1 MGIESEAL
9 KYVLGL
15 LQLLV
20 GAWCYHLYSQQADS
34 KAKLDSLQMELA
46 KHKLHT
52 SETFMTKSDST
63 RAFDAL
69 IKSLDALTQTVNAR
83 FDRVD
88 EKFEKRTRDARD
100 S

>member
-1 MGIESEAL
+1 
-9 KYVLGL
+9 
-15 LQLLV
+15 
-20 GAWCYHLYSQQADS
+20 
-34 KAKLDSLQMELA
+34 MELA

-63 RAFDAL
+63 RAFDSL
-69 IKSLDALTQTVNAR
+69 IKSLDTLTQTVNAR

-88 EKFEKRTRDARD
+88 EKFEKRTRDARE